1 MTKIN
6 FSVLTWD
13 APLNAFEGF
22 KESDKVLVSVT
33 VKVAELDN
41 AVVTLTANVNRFEFN
56 LLIGSRRHWYKCSA
70 KVERINGVICIS
82 NIHKVNDVNTLFK
95 NYLGI

>member
-1 MTKIN
+1 MKKITI
-6 FSVLTWD
+6 STLAWE
-13 APLNAFEGF
+13 APLNAFDGIKEG
-22 KESDKVLVSVT
+22 DKVTVSVT

-56 LLIGSRRHWYKCSA
+56 LLIGSRKKYQCSA
-70 KVERINGVICIS
+70 KVERINDVICIS
-82 NIHKVNDVNTLFK
+82 NIHKVNDANALFK